1 MAEKR
6 YILVPYV
13 FDTSMWAL
21 TLDRMAKDFSYAEM
35 EELIGVGT
43 SCIKAWQAQKFKG
56 EFQYPSMTSLMKVC
70 NLMDITPA
78 VMFKLS
84 EE

>member
-6 YILVPYV
+6 YIIVPYV
-13 FDTSMWAL
+13 FDKHMWSL
-21 TLDRMAKDFSYAEM
+21 TLSRMADDFTHEEM
-35 EELIGVGT
+35 AQLVDVT
-43 SCIKAWQAQKFKG
+43 SSCIKQWINMKFKG
-56 EFQYPSMTSLMKVC
+56 DFQYPSMTNVIKVC

-78 VMFKLS
+78 LMFKVS